1 MFQNPSSAY
10 YGFVEGFGPSE
21 AAHQDAEHGPL
32 QPCPR
37 ALQPSFFVLLPDVGS
52 GPASRTTARRSSI
65 AEAPRNPSVPW
76 VSPRS
81 RGPGHPASWPRLG
94 PVGGRGTPVCPDLL
108 QARQGRSQFGE
119 DRRRTLPILHRSG
132 VHRQDQG
139 QPEGIDP
146 RVPRSPLALVPA
158 VLPPRPTALRRLH
171 GRTVD
176 PPPPPA
182 VGVEHRPS
190 RARAGPRNAATRSPY
205 RPWSRHQYKE
215 YRTVEGAETPG
226 GSARH
231 WQPVIHGYGSA
242 CTPSRRDLPHGD
254 DPLRNGQGRAAPC
267 PLTGALSRVSSSA
280 QRVSWC
286 ARTSRQRTAV
296 FRVRQGHACSNL
308 SLDPF
313 PRVRNTRP
321 RNHQCVPLCRVARQI
336 EQPDTRQGVAP
347 CARRIGGTPCFRT
360 GGCNGP
366 VPAGAGT
373 PRSRTHAC

>member
-1 MFQNPSSAY
+1 M
-10 YGFVEGFGPSE
+10 
-21 AAHQDAEHGPL
+21 

-37 ALQPSFFVLLPDVGS
+37 ALQPSFVVLRQTSAAAQPAEPPLDD
-52 GPASRTTARRSSI
+52 PASRKHLEILRFLGFHHDLEVRGIRHRGQGLGPLGAVVPPSAQTFCKLGRVVRSS
-65 AEAPRNPSVPW
+65 ARTAGAPSRSCTGAGCTGRTKGNPRGSTPACRVLPW
-76 VSPRS
+76 LWFPPSCP
-81 RGPGHPASWPRLG
+81 LG
-94 PVGGRGTPVCPDLL
+94 PPLSVVFTD
-108 QARQGRSQFGE
+108 GRS
-119 DRRRTLPILHRSG
+119 I
-132 VHRQDQG
+132 
-139 QPEGIDP
+139 
-146 RVPRSPLALVPA
+146 
-158 VLPPRPTALRRLH
+158 
-171 GRTVD
+171 
-176 PPPPPA
+176 PPPA

-280 QRVSWC
+280 QRVPWC